1 MISLVS
7 GSKVYPV
14 VALEG
19 LSPVCISEPPP
30 ATCSLDRKDVLVLP
44 AVIREPANTPV
55 SLNHCPQ
62 LRTLNLLWRG
72 CWYALLLGITV
83 VDYMVCVC

>member
-7 GSKVYPV
+7 GSKLYPV

-19 LSPVCISEPPP
+19 LSPVCISEPAP
-30 ATCSLDRKDVLVLP
+30 ATRSRDRKDVLALP
-44 AVIREPANTPV
+44 AVIREPAPV

-62 LRTLNLLWRG
+62 LPALNLLWRG

-83 VDYMVCVC
+83 VAYMVCVC

>member
-19 LSPVCISEPPP
+19 LSLVCISEPPP

-44 AVIREPANTPV
+44 VVTREPVDTPV
-55 SLNHCPQ
+55 SLNHRPQ
-62 LRTLNLLWRG
+62 LPPLNRLWRG
-72 CWYALLLGITV
+72 R
-83 VDYMVCVC
+83 